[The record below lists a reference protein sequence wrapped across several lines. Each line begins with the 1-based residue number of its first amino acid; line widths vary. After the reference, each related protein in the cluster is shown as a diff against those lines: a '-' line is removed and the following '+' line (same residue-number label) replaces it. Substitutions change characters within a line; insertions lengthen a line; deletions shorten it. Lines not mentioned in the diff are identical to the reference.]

1 MIESLESRAKKLE
14 QKAKQKPLDKVT
26 FAVKLIKPIQNDP
39 LHFIETDVASNVSRT
54 VTAEELGIE
63 PWIDSPFVVTEE
75 KEPKPP
81 AIPQNP
87 SGRERENA

>member
-39 LHFIETDVASNVSRT
+39 FHFIEIDAATNESRT

-63 PWIDSPFVVTEE
+63 SWIDSPFVVTEQE
-75 KEPKPP
+75 KANPP
-81 AIPQNP
+81 AIPQNL
-87 SGRERENA
+87 SEGAGENV